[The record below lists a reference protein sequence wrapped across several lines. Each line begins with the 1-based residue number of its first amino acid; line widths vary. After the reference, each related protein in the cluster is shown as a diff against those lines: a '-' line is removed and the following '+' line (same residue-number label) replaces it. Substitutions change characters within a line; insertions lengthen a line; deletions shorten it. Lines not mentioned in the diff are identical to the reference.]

1 MDTCSKEQKLN
12 SLFAA
17 VAIVHIRSPIQYNHL
32 NQNSGKGSL
41 FTETENPRKNFH
53 KVIL

>member
-1 MDTCSKEQKLN
+1 MDTFSKEQKLN

-17 VAIVHIRSPIQYNHL
+17 VTIVQIQSSIQYNHL

-41 FTETENPRKNFH
+41 FTDVEK
-53 KVIL
+53 